1 MMFNKKPSALGLSAL
16 IPKKDKKAP
25 PKLHRDNDA
34 VFYIEIDKIRSNPYQ
49 PRKEFNFEMLKSLS
63 QSISDYGV
71 IQPLVVSKIDSHDN
85 FGQRS
90 EFQLIAGERRLIAS
104 KMAGLKEVP
113 VIVRDASSQEKLE
126 LSIIENVQREDLN
139 PIEKALA
146 YRQLEKEFGLTQ
158 KEIAR
163 ICAKSRVAIANTIR
177 LLKLP
182 DDIQQAVR
190 EGKISEGHARALLM
204 INDTEKYQSA
214 FLKVINQN
222 LSVRDTESLAQS
234 FNQPIKLS
242 KIPNIVVSE
251 FIKWED
257 SLKEWMNVPN
267 LKIKSASGKPKLV
280 ISFDSKKEFEDF
292 VKKFKV

>member
-1 MMFNKKPSALGLSAL
+1 MMNKKPYALGLSAL
-16 IPKKDKKAP
+16 IPKKDKKSP

-34 VFYIEIDKIRSNPYQ
+34 VFYIEIDKIKSNPYQ

-71 IQPLVVSKIDSHDN
+71 IQPLVVSKFDSHDN
-85 FGQRS
+85 YGQRS
-90 EFQLIAGERRLIAS
+90 DFQLIAGERRLIAS

-146 YRQLEKEFGLTQ
+146 YRQLEKEFGLSQ

-163 ICAKSRVAIANTIR
+163 VCAKSRVAIANTIR

-182 DDIQQAVR
+182 EDIQQAVR
-190 EGKISEGHARALLM
+190 DCKISEGHARAILTV
-204 INDTEKYQSA
+204 NDPEKYQNVFQRVLTSS
-214 FLKVINQN
+214 
-222 LSVRDTESLAQS
+222 LSVRDTEYLAQEI
-234 FNQPIKLS
+234 NQPIKLS
-242 KIPNIVVSE
+242 KIPSIVIGE
-251 FIKWED
+251 FAKWEN
-257 SLKEWMNVPN
+257 SLKNWMKISN
-267 LKIKSASGKPKLV
+267 LKIKSASGKPKLI
-280 ISFDSKKEFEDF
+280 ISFNSKKEFEEF
-292 VKKFKV
+292 VRRFEA